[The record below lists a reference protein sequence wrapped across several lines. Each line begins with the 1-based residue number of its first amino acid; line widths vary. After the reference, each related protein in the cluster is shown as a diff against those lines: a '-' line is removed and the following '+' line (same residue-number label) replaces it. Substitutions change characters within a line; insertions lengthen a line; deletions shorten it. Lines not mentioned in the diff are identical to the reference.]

1 MLSVETLFWAPL
13 AMDLMLLVGTYS
25 ACNLKGLGWF
35 LDEMKKHSIK
45 KNDDDDDE
53 VIAKLVKDK
62 SHPIH
67 SVWYIAMSAY
77 SAYACVSRHVSIIV
91 CRISVPLISS
101 PFLSPQLL
109 PWATYVAYTNPNLRV
124 SLSWAMTAMMATKL
138 ASPNTWKWTN
148 NTENG
153 AKGKALT
160 IIFFYIPTYGG
171 YAAYKSFLPP

>member
-1 MLSVETLFWAPL
+1 
-13 AMDLMLLVGTYS
+13 MDVMLLVGTYS

-45 KNDDDDDE
+45 NNDDNDDK
-53 VIAKLVKDK
+53 VIAKLVEDK

-77 SAYACVSRHVSIIV
+77 SAYSCVSRQSSRVY
-91 CRISVPLISS
+91 CRMYISVPTISFLLL
-101 PFLSPQLL
+101 FLSPQLL

-171 YAAYKSFLPP
+171 LLNKPTTYFKQYNM